1 MRELL
6 AEAAEPGIPPSRQ
19 IHLLREAGNT
29 FKKRTNVELVGD
41 DLSAVLDVV
50 RSLFRLPGGTE
61 RSVRSAMLALVQS
74 ACAAAGADA
83 RGSLDSC
90 LASEWS
96 AFLALAADARL
107 ADAELAAAAAGGSLA
122 EVSVSQL
129 TGLVIALLESP
140 GLGQSLV
147 ASRVAETLAAL
158 ARSLGRT
165 RDAIHVAARAQYN
178 PDDSVI
184 VASHHLLQACIAVV
198 SKLPAASTA
207 SDADVL
213 DSIAD
218 LAVELANEAFLTYEN
233 RILAGLLI
241 ATLVSQRTPS
251 ETRTWIWRMI
261 AASRGDEAA
270 LTVASSTDAVLV
282 ILNGFLHVVDPA
294 VLVAAS
300 AESSA
305 PLIVRLYATISA
317 TIKSSD
323 EPRVHTLAFGTL
335 ARLFDALKSLAKKN
349 ALSPAAPA
357 CRDIIV
363 MAFQTVLDRW
373 EDPLI
378 IIQNKLRDLFVS
390 LIGLIS
396 PGKRISPE
404 FAPELDRMIAQL
416 LSMEWHKKAKYDLL
430 AIVMHEAPAR
440 NAKIMSTDI
449 LEQSFLSLSN
459 YILSTSVIHFINSAV
474 SFLIKMQS
482 MTWVAPLIRAMV
494 VPDPTIRKMISEKIL
509 PKLAKSH
516 PESMRMVVD
525 ALQSERL
532 AHEPFILYAQVAAW
546 KVVCGTGA
554 SASLLGADNRVRLAL
569 SRSIS
574 HPDTQ
579 LRFEAFELLVSG
591 PRPSQELDSET
602 LDSVKAFLQANLC
615 VQSSDSRQRLLG
627 QLQRLLERVKRALYA
642 NVRTLA
648 SLASKPNPDDATHAL
663 VEQTLLSQHQK
674 QAFIAWLQDF
684 ATASLFP
691 GASFQR
697 ATTGLAV
704 LKLMSQVEQTP
715 VDDSASVA
723 MTKQVSD
730 MLHPALSDDKART
743 LFARMAF
750 DTYDATRIDII
761 SSFTSSSEPL
771 GNLDSD
777 AFAAQLFTKA
787 MDLLKS
793 VRAADTERGVYL
805 IIFLFH
811 IYVIKHGRHLAIPGS
826 VPTSTQMEPAVAL
839 VLDLCDTLERHLVM
853 AEQNMAL
860 ASEKHPLNGLTL
872 TLGHILKH
880 SDLGGQT
887 SAAWKQA
894 VNRTV
899 DLCFRACQCTLPVC
913 SDASPEGSIPAAF
926 DGDDMA
932 GGDAAGDIDFDRGGK
947 TAADT
952 SAQLILRHCFRTLKE
967 ASFVLDTIVG
977 AIVLPQTVDDT
988 IRHRGAFSAA
998 HASFTSIARRLLI
1011 GSSQDLAKLPRQWLE
1026 EFLGQVTSVQ
1036 VSVTRRSAGLPFAVL
1051 SLLSPA
1057 GPSQDLF
1064 LEITIPRLCEIASQP
1079 ISSDRSQQIDAAQVH
1094 AFNILRVVIH
1104 DSELTQ
1110 KVRKHLG
1117 TCFVLCIRQFS
1128 SPLFPLR
1135 NCAAMM
1141 FSSLIGKCFG
1151 VQKTKDGGD
1160 AINSSSSR
1168 EFFSKFPNVYPVL
1181 LEEFTTAVAELEK
1194 DSVHPLLHPILT
1206 VLARIKPSP
1215 TADANDVFSMVPF
1228 VDLVRRCA
1236 SARLWKVR
1244 EMAARV
1250 VASLVDAREL
1260 LGLVS
1265 RDAARIHE
1273 LEHVLPVVMQAVRS
1287 WDVARLVSTGQALTA
1302 SVAMEITSGV
1312 VFACHCAGIAIDG
1325 EAHRDGGLA
1334 SVIAGSHRMLT
1345 GVRGPQQSF
1354 VGPAALVMVGVQPLD
1369 TFHLDTLRAL
1379 VRSPTPEV
1387 QHNSLLAFEHLLLHR
1402 GLEPTR
1408 EICVMLVNI
1417 ISARSTH
1424 HTALAVAARIV
1435 VHLAASRRWTASGEL
1450 WHHQQMFAAAFG
1462 RPAVHMVLQGL
1473 LGLMVVN
1480 VATAIG
1486 TDSRRATDMTISL
1499 VEAAETTTDPEKPH
1513 KIPLSLLS
1521 ALDLVDWR
1529 RLFSTVDAAVAVRLL
1544 FFLDSCLCSE
1554 WTEMRTAAARH
1565 VSAIA
1570 NKGVPLAPLP
1580 ARWLLRREIVARC
1593 TTHEAWR
1600 RTLAFFAGPLMSRDV
1615 ASAIAVQEATSVVLF
1630 DKENANALFEEFSE
1644 CVFGGE
1650 SLIYAAGITAGAA
1663 SKMPGDLASSLRTQ
1677 LAAFV
1682 SRGNEALQRRE
1693 ADGLFW
1699 DTSDPVVFAAAARL
1713 IVCATVANE
1722 LASAA
1727 PRKNENIVVPEGL
1740 LRQVHPLLRW
1750 LSERGSGCDGWRMF
1764 RSIVLGE

>member
-1 MRELL
+1 MHSMERHGATMELL

-184 VASHHLLQACIAVV
+184 VASHHLLQA
-198 SKLPAASTA
+198 
-207 SDADVL
+207 
-213 DSIAD
+213 IAD

-378 IIQNKLRDLFVS
+378 IIQNK
-390 LIGLIS
+390 
-396 PGKRISPE
+396 
-404 FAPELDRMIAQL
+404 
-416 LSMEWHKKAKYDLL
+416 AKYDLL

-546 KVVCGTGA
+546 KVVCGTG
-554 SASLLGADNRVRLAL
+554 
-569 SRSIS
+569 
-574 HPDTQ
+574 DTQ

-826 VPTSTQMEPAVAL
+826 
-839 VLDLCDTLERHLVM
+839 
-853 AEQNMAL
+853 NMAL

-1544 FFLDSCLCSE
+1544 FFLDS
-1554 WTEMRTAAARH
+1554 
-1565 VSAIA
+1565 
-1570 NKGVPLAPLP
+1570 
-1580 ARWLLRREIVARC
+1580 WLLRREIVARC